1 MNLKKHLTAF
11 SLFLWGISA
20 LAQTPKGL
28 SVSGKLL
35 DESNRE
41 PIGYASAVLYALPDT
56 TMITGVITDDKGGF
70 SFDGVKP
77 GKYLLRTSF
86 VGYKTLERI
95 VEVSGT
101 PLHIDNPLYMTSS
114 IELDEVVV
122 TGTVRE
128 RQVTAEKTKVNVS
141 KSAAQASGNIMDV
154 LRAQPGVSMDADEN
168 IYLRGNKNIL
178 VLIDGVPTTMSGLNS
193 IPSSNVDNIEII
205 TSPSVKYDA
214 EGTGG
219 IINIVTRKKNSMQ
232 GLSGR
237 ATLNYGLTD
246 EFNGGVNLQYRK
258 GIWGVDF
265 GYNGKHDPNT
275 IKSELTREIH
285 ASDMKL
291 MQQVLAEQVNSVHNA
306 QMLITANPTKKDIF
320 TLNVKTMFP
329 KLTNEQDIQG
339 IQFIEDNR
347 KHFDRRNKTTFSRKV
362 VESSFNY
369 KRIFEKGH
377 ELSLD
382 AAFSRTKG
390 DRPAHYYIG
399 GVSAHRSSGGG
410 APTNA
415 TLQADYL
422 KSVGEYGQIEAGV
435 KGFKRWNNFLYEFS
449 DYDLDNHQWIENRA
463 FSNDLEHSEYIASA
477 YLMYS
482 DRLSDK
488 WSYKAGAR
496 LEYSTSS
503 LHQKSIGERIEKDFW
518 HPFPFLSL
526 QYRMNEKH
534 QFDLSFNR
542 RITRPAYPQLNP
554 IIYVVDHTF
563 HETGNKDLNPEVADK
578 FELNYT
584 FHKKKGHFTAGIYF
598 SSTKDYITQVTHLAS
613 PENLVL
619 TYANGERDRQV
630 GVTIDMGGSLFPWF
644 SMTRAFTLFYTRTS
658 GIYNGMSLHTEDVGF
673 STNSTITVKFDKH
686 TEADV
691 FLNLVSAIDRPQFKL
706 RPVTYGNVTLK
717 RRFMQGRLTAS
728 ITLTDVLNSD
738 KWRSFSRNNTVY
750 TLQNYSKGETR
761 KLFLGLTYNFNSF
774 QMNKKMQPKSGTE
787 DNSHI
792 RLGQ

>member
-1 MNLKKHLTAF
+1 MNLKKHITTF
-11 SLFLWGISA
+11 SFFLWGICA

-35 DESNRE
+35 DDANRE
-41 PIGYASAVLYALPDT
+41 PIGYASVVLYALPDT
-56 TMITGVITDDKGGF
+56 TMITGVISDDKGGF
-70 SFDGVKP
+70 SLGNVKP

-86 VGYKTLERI
+86 VGYKTLERV
-95 VEVSGT
+95 VEVDNS
-101 PLHIDNPLYMTSS
+101 PLRMAEPFYMTSA
-114 IELDEVVV
+114 IELEEVLV
-122 TGTVRE
+122 TGTIRE

-141 KSAAQASGNIMDV
+141 KSAAQASGNILDV

-219 IINIVTRKKNSMQ
+219 IINIVTRKKQGTQ
-232 GLSGR
+232 GLGGR
-237 ATLNYGLTD
+237 VVLNYGLTD
-246 EFNGGVNLQYRK
+246 AFNGGMNLQYRK
-258 GIWGVDF
+258 GIWGIDF
-265 GYNGKHDPNT
+265 GYNGKYDPNT
-275 IKSELTREIH
+275 IQSELTREIH

-291 MQQVLAEQVNSVHNA
+291 MQEILAKQETSVHNA
-306 QMLITANPTKKDIF
+306 QMLISASPTKKDIF

-329 KLTNEQDIQG
+329 KLTNEQEIDG
-339 IQFIEDNR
+339 NQFIGNER
-347 KHFDRRNKTTFSRKV
+347 KHFERRNETTFSRKV
-362 VESSFNY
+362 IEGSFNY
-369 KRIFEKGH
+369 KRIFEKGQ

-390 DRPAHYYIG
+390 DRPAHYYVG
-399 GVSAHRSSGGG
+399 GVPVQRSSGGG

-415 TLQADYL
+415 TLQSDYL
-422 KSVGEYGQIEAGV
+422 KSVGEYGKIEAGV

-449 DYDLDNHQWIENRA
+449 DYNLDTHQWVENRT

-554 IIYVVDHTF
+554 IVYVVDHTF

-578 FELNYT
+578 LELNYT
-584 FHKKKGHFTAGIYF
+584 FHKKQGHFTAGVYF
-598 SSTKDYITQVTHLAS
+598 SSTKDYITQVTYLAS

-630 GVTIDMGGSLFPWF
+630 GVTIDAGGSLFPWL
-644 SMTRAFTLFYTRTS
+644 SMNRSFTVFYSNTS
-658 GIYNGMSLHTEDVGF
+658 GIYNGMSLHTEDVAF

-691 FLNLVSAIDRPQFKL
+691 FINLISAVDRPQFKF

-728 ITLTDVLNSD
+728 LTLTDVINSD

-750 TLQNYSKGETR
+750 TLDNYSKGETR
-761 KLFLGLTYNFNSF
+761 KIYIGLIYNFNSF
-774 QMNKKMQPKSGTE
+774 KMNKRMQPKSGAE
-787 DNSHI
+787 DNSSI

>member
-237 ATLNYGLTD
+237 VNLNYGLTD

-265 GYNGKHDPNT
+265 GYNGKHDANT
-275 IKSELTREIH
+275 IKSELIREIH
-285 ASDMKL
+285 ASDLKL
-291 MQQVLAEQVNSVHNA
+291 NQQILAEQVNSVHSA
-306 QMLITANPTKKDIF
+306 QMLITASPTKKDIF
-320 TLNVKTMFP
+320 TLNVKAMFP

-339 IQFIEDNR
+339 IQFIRDNR
-347 KHFDRRNKTTFSRKV
+347 KHFDRRNETTFSRKV
-362 VESSFNY
+362 IEGSFNY
-369 KRIFEKGH
+369 KRI
-377 ELSLD
+377 
-382 AAFSRTKG
+382 
-390 DRPAHYYIG
+390 
-399 GVSAHRSSGGG
+399 
-410 APTNA
+410 N
-415 TLQADYL
+415 
-422 KSVGEYGQIEAGV
+422 
-435 KGFKRWNNFLYEFS
+435 
-449 DYDLDNHQWIENRA
+449 WI
-463 FSNDLEHSEYIASA
+463 
-477 YLMYS
+477 
-482 DRLSDK
+482 
-488 WSYKAGAR
+488 
-496 LEYSTSS
+496 
-503 LHQKSIGERIEKDFW
+503 
-518 HPFPFLSL
+518 
-526 QYRMNEKH
+526 
-534 QFDLSFNR
+534 
-542 RITRPAYPQLNP
+542 
-554 IIYVVDHTF
+554 
-563 HETGNKDLNPEVADK
+563 
-578 FELNYT
+578 
-584 FHKKKGHFTAGIYF
+584 
-598 SSTKDYITQVTHLAS
+598 
-613 PENLVL
+613 
-619 TYANGERDRQV
+619 
-630 GVTIDMGGSLFPWF
+630 
-644 SMTRAFTLFYTRTS
+644 
-658 GIYNGMSLHTEDVGF
+658 
-673 STNSTITVKFDKH
+673 
-686 TEADV
+686 
-691 FLNLVSAIDRPQFKL
+691 
-706 RPVTYGNVTLK
+706 
-717 RRFMQGRLTAS
+717 
-728 ITLTDVLNSD
+728 
-738 KWRSFSRNNTVY
+738 
-750 TLQNYSKGETR
+750 
-761 KLFLGLTYNFNSF
+761 
-774 QMNKKMQPKSGTE
+774 
-787 DNSHI
+787 
-792 RLGQ
+792 